1 VEAEGRAPEIH
12 GQPCES
18 DGTLLAIE
26 LVDMVFDVPKKRGF
40 TLLEVMVAVAILGLS
55 LTVILSAQAGL
66 YSGGAY
72 AQHTSVAIGLARC
85 RMTEVEERLLKL
97 GFPEADTK
105 DDGACCNDESRED
118 MHCSWK
124 VERVE
129 LPRAKPP
136 DLGTASSA
144 GGLGLSGG
152 LAAAASALPPSGGSP
167 MATISQLATNPSALA
182 GDAGVAGITSALQGM
197 NGPGGIESLA
207 MSFVYPQLKPML
219 EASIRKL
226 TVSVTWHEGKQDR
239 DITIV
244 QYVTRP
250 MKPPPLAPG
259 ATSTAGTSGDSTQG
273 TVPPRTR

>member
-1 VEAEGRAPEIH
+1 
-12 GQPCES
+12 
-18 DGTLLAIE
+18 
-26 LVDMVFDVPKKRGF
+26 MVFDVPKKRGF

-72 AQHTSVAIGLARC
+72 AQHTSVAVGLARC
-85 RMTEVEERLLKL
+85 RMTELEERLLKL
-97 GFPEADTK
+97 GFPEVDTK
-105 DDGACCNDESRED
+105 DDGACCNDDSRDD
-118 MHCSWK
+118 MRCKWK

-136 DLGTASSA
+136 DVGTSSSA
-144 GGLGLSGG
+144 GGLSLSN
-152 LAAAASALPPSGGSP
+152 LAGAASGSPPSGGSP
-167 MATISQLATNPSALA
+167 MSTISQLATNPSALA

-259 ATSTAGTSGDSTQG
+259 ATSPTGTSTQG
-273 TVPPRTR
+273 TAPASTR